1 MAVHIGLVT
10 IVVPRNCVEA
20 VYPGGFDEYKKEID
34 AQRRYAGTAD
44 NWFNEHPPDDFIWY
58 DEKIVIVDISM
69 GGSQHNNAVC
79 EYWESFGLD
88 SKVHIGFVDPIQGS
102 HTPWLI
108 LGEDWMIR
116 ATEKV
121 PKFE

>member
-34 AQRRYAGTAD
+34 AQRRYGLTAD
-44 NWFNEHPPDDFIWY
+44 NMFNEHPPVDFIWY
-58 DEKIVIVDISM
+58 DEEIVIVDINM
-69 GGSQHNNAVC
+69 GGTHNINPVY

-88 SKVHIGFVDPIQGS
+88 SKVHIGIVDPMGGS

-116 ATEKV
+116 ATENV